1 MLLNQT
7 VMFLLHLLRKQYAQG
22 KLLKRLEIV
31 KLNQSQIVKVIKV
44 NLFRIHESYEIFTLT
59 KVFRSQ

>member
-1 MLLNQT
+1 MFLNQT

-44 NLFRIHESYEIFTLT
+44 NLFRIHESYEIFT
-59 KVFRSQ
+59 